1 VRATDAAPD
10 APRIQAPPGGGQEE
24 AMKAS
29 LVRAAVLL
37 LAAPLAQAADAEA
50 GKARAQA
57 VCAACHGAPP

>member
-1 VRATDAAPD
+1 
-10 APRIQAPPGGGQEE
+10 
-24 AMKAS
+24 MKAS